1 MGSPVSAVVANLY
14 LEFFEELALSTA
26 PSKPKLWKRYV
37 DDIFCIVKRD
47 STKELLTHLNKIR
60 PTIRFTIEEEKDGAL
75 PFLDTLL
82 KRDKDDRL
90 NISIYRKSTHTD
102 RYLHFKSHHPIHVKR
117 GVVRCLHERA
127 RRIVST

>member
-37 DDIFCIVKRD
+37 DDIFCIVKGD
-47 STKELLTHLNKIR
+47 STKELLTHLNEIR
-60 PTIRFTIEEEKDGAL
+60 PTIRFTIEEEQDGTL

-82 KRDKDDRL
+82 KRNEDGRL
-90 NISIYRKSTHTD
+90 NISIYRKSTHMD
-102 RYLHFKSHHPIHVKR
+102 RYLHFKSHHLIHVY
-117 GVVRCLHERA
+117 
-127 RRIVST
+127 